1 MGTAGKEFVYKAE
14 IRQLRESAAKK
25 RKAGTPEAE
34 VAEWVRGQE
43 AELNQR
49 YERELMNPREALSL
63 GSISEIVMPTDL
75 RRELTHHLRFLLN
88 HYVPGPMV
96 EPQRE
101 FH

>member
-1 MGTAGKEFVYKAE
+1 VKAKEGTAAR
-14 IRQLRESAAKK
+14 IAAGMAPDIAK
-25 RKAGTPEAE
+25 REAE
-34 VAEWVRGQE
+34 KEATEWLRAQE
-43 AELNQR
+43 GEFNRR

-75 RRELTHHLRFLLN
+75 RAVLGRNLQFLLG
-88 HYVPGPMV
+88 HYTPGPWE